1 MSILTKYKKIIGNI
15 LLILFVAAVL
25 VLSVRGLPGNPTPE
39 QLNTL
44 YWKDNGPFEL
54 SPERGR
60 FALLYSLV
68 ENHSFHLSPS
78 IANFTTPDVG
88 YWNNHFVSIFA
99 PTVSIFAIPGYIIG
113 KYFGDSQFGA
123 FAWMALFALF
133 NVLMIRLIA
142 IRLGANPL
150 AAVVSALTFLF
161 ATPAYAYA
169 VTIYEHHP
177 STFLMLVALYLLI
190 RYDNLISTIAI
201 WMLYAFAFTV
211 DYPNLFIMFPI
222 ALATFFRSGTI
233 ENLHRRIV
241 LKISFPKLFAVLGVI
256 IPLAFLLWVNQ
267 MSYGSP
273 FKLSGSVPTIESV
286 SSTGLP
292 IFMST
297 VGKKQIKTTKAV
309 NTPPPSTLTFFQP
322 RNMLN
327 GFYIL
332 LISPDRGIL
341 MYTPVMLFGIAGM
354 FLAGRKKQ
362 KYLPILL
369 GVVGFNFLLYSMWGD
384 PYGGWAFGGRY
395 LIPTYA
401 ILSIYIAL
409 LLTYLSK
416 KRIVIFFF
424 FIILAY
430 SIMVN
435 SLGALTSN
443 SNPPQ
448 IQAQS
453 LSDITHSKVSYT
465 YMRNV
470 NDLNSDISKS
480 FIFQTF
486 AENYIS
492 AWQYYTYITLFILAV
507 TGSLIG
513 FYLISLNEKY
523 RKGGKYEV

>member
-1 MSILTKYKKIIGNI
+1 
-15 LLILFVAAVL
+15 
-25 VLSVRGLPGNPTPE
+25 
-39 QLNTL
+39 
-44 YWKDNGPFEL
+44 
-54 SPERGR
+54 
-60 FALLYSLV
+60 
-68 ENHSFHLSPS
+68 
-78 IANFTTPDVG
+78 
-88 YWNNHFVSIFA
+88 
-99 PTVSIFAIPGYIIG
+99 
-113 KYFGDSQFGA
+113 
-123 FAWMALFALF
+123 
-133 NVLMIRLIA
+133 
-142 IRLGANPL
+142 
-150 AAVVSALTFLF
+150 
-161 ATPAYAYA
+161 
-169 VTIYEHHP
+169 
-177 STFLMLVALYLLI
+177 
-190 RYDNLISTIAI
+190 
-201 WMLYAFAFTV
+201 V